1 MAMKMLVIFV
11 LGMNHWTCTGKEPG
25 DRGCLPLMMWL
36 CLDPDPDSLCP
47 CVPVYPGFPVYDYDP
62 ASLKEAL
69 SASVAKVNSQS
80 LSPYL
85 FRAFRS
91 SVKRVNALDEDSLT
105 MDLEFRIQ
113 ETTCRRESEADPAT
127 CDFQRGYQVP
137 VAVCRSTVRM
147 SAEQVQNVWVRCH
160 WSSSSGSSSSE
171 EMFFG
176 DILGSSTS
184 RNSYLLERRRNFPLG
199 NRRYSNPWPR
209 ARVNPGFE

>member
-1 MAMKMLVIFV
+1 MEKMVMKMLVIFV
-11 LGMNHWTCTGKEPG
+11 LGMNHWTCK
-25 DRGCLPLMMWL
+25 
-36 CLDPDPDSLCP
+36 
-47 CVPVYPGFPVYDYDP
+47 GFPVYDYDP

-91 SVKRVNALDEDSLT
+91 SIKRVNALDEDSLT

-127 CDFQRGYQVP
+127 CDFQRGYHVP

-176 DILGSSTS
+176 DILGSSSS
-184 RNSYLLERRRNFPLG
+184 RNSYVLGLTPDRSRGEPLYERSREMRRNFPLG

>member
-1 MAMKMLVIFV
+1 MEKMAMKMLVIFV
-11 LGMNHWTCTGKEPG
+11 LGMNHWTCT
-25 DRGCLPLMMWL
+25 
-36 CLDPDPDSLCP
+36 
-47 CVPVYPGFPVYDYDP
+47 GFPVYDYDP

-127 CDFQRGYQVP
+127 CDFQRGYHVP
-137 VAVCRSTVRM
+137 IAVCRSTVRM
-147 SAEQVQNVWVRCH
+147 SAERAQDVWVRCH
-160 WSSSSGSSSSE
+160 WPSSSGSSSSE

-184 RNSYLLERRRNFPLG
+184 RNSYLLGLTPDRTRDEPLYERSREMRRNFPLG
-199 NRRYSNPWPR
+199 NRRYSNPWSR

>member
-1 MAMKMLVIFV
+1 MEKMAMKMLVIFV
-11 LGMNHWTCTGKEPG
+11 LGMNHWTCT
-25 DRGCLPLMMWL
+25 
-36 CLDPDPDSLCP
+36 
-47 CVPVYPGFPVYDYDP
+47 GFPVYDYDP

-91 SVKRVNALDEDSLT
+91 SIKRVNALDEDSLT

-113 ETTCRRESEADPAT
+113 ETTCRKESEADPAT

-137 VAVCRSTVRM
+137 IAVCRSTVRM
-147 SAEQVQNVWVRCH
+147 SAERAQDVWVRCH

-184 RNSYLLERRRNFPLG
+184 RNSYLLGKLRPF
-199 NRRYSNPWPR
+199 
-209 ARVNPGFE
+209 

>member
-1 MAMKMLVIFV
+1 MEKMVMKMLVIFV
-11 LGMNHWTCTGKEPG
+11 LGMNHWTCT
-25 DRGCLPLMMWL
+25 
-36 CLDPDPDSLCP
+36 
-47 CVPVYPGFPVYDYDP
+47 GFPVYDYDP

-91 SVKRVNALDEDSLT
+91 SIKRVNALDEDSLT

-127 CDFQRGYQVP
+127 CDFQRGYHVP

-147 SAEQVQNVWVRCH
+147 SAERVQDVWVRCH

-171 EMFFG
+171 EVCTG
-176 DILGSSTS
+176 AWHPLRCLTPDRS
-184 RNSYLLERRRNFPLG
+184 RGEPLYERSREMRRNFPLG

>member
-1 MAMKMLVIFV
+1 MEKMAMKMLVIFV
-11 LGMNHWTCTGKEPG
+11 LGMNHWTCT
-25 DRGCLPLMMWL
+25 
-36 CLDPDPDSLCP
+36 
-47 CVPVYPGFPVYDYDP
+47 GFPVYDYDP

-127 CDFQRGYQVP
+127 CDFQRGYHVP
-137 VAVCRSTVRM
+137 IAVCRSTVRM
-147 SAEQVQNVWVRCH
+147 SAERAQDVWVRCH
-160 WSSSSGSSSSE
+160 WPSSSGSSSSE

-184 RNSYLLERRRNFPLG
+184 RNSYLLGLTPDRSRDEPLYERSREMRRNFPLG
-199 NRRYSNPWPR
+199 NRRYSNPWSR

>member
-1 MAMKMLVIFV
+1 MEKMAMKMLVIFV
-11 LGMNHWTCTGKEPG
+11 LGMNHWTCTGF
-25 DRGCLPLMMWL
+25 PL
-36 CLDPDPDSLCP
+36 
-47 CVPVYPGFPVYDYDP
+47 YDYDP

-91 SVKRVNALDEDSLT
+91 SIKRVNALDEDSLT

-113 ETTCRRESEADPAT
+113 ETTCRKESEADPAT
-127 CDFQRGYQVP
+127 CDFQRGYHVP
-137 VAVCRSTVRM
+137 IAVCRSTVQM
-147 SAEQVQNVWVRCH
+147 SAERAQDVWVRCH

-184 RNSYLLERRRNFPLG
+184 RNSYLLGLTPDRSRGEPLYERSREMRRNFPLG
-199 NRRYSNPWPR
+199 NRRYSNPWSR
-209 ARVNPGFE
+209 ARVSPGFE

>member
-1 MAMKMLVIFV
+1 MEKMVMKMLVIFV
-11 LGMNHWTCTGKEPG
+11 LGMDHWTCT
-25 DRGCLPLMMWL
+25 
-36 CLDPDPDSLCP
+36 
-47 CVPVYPGFPVYDYDP
+47 GFPVYDYDP

-91 SVKRVNALDEDSLT
+91 SIKRVNALDEDSLT

-113 ETTCRRESEADPAT
+113 ETTCRRESEADPTT
-127 CDFQRGYQVP
+127 CDFQRGYHVP

-147 SAEQVQNVWVRCH
+147 SAERVQDVWVRCH

-184 RNSYLLERRRNFPLG
+184 RNSHLLGLTPDRARGEPLYERSREMRRNFPLG

>member
-1 MAMKMLVIFV
+1 VLPIMEKMVMKMLVIFV
-11 LGMNHWTCTGKEPG
+11 LGMNHWTCT
-25 DRGCLPLMMWL
+25 
-36 CLDPDPDSLCP
+36 
-47 CVPVYPGFPVYDYDP
+47 GFPVYDYDP

-91 SVKRVNALDEDSLT
+91 SIKRVNALDEDSLT

-127 CDFQRGYQVP
+127 CDFQRGYHVP

-147 SAEQVQNVWVRCH
+147 SAERVQDVWVRCH

-184 RNSYLLERRRNFPLG
+184 RNSHLLGLTPDRSRGEPLYERSREMRRNFPLG

>member
-1 MAMKMLVIFV
+1 MEKMAMKMLVIFV
-11 LGMNHWTCTGKEPG
+11 LGMNHWTCT
-25 DRGCLPLMMWL
+25 
-36 CLDPDPDSLCP
+36 
-47 CVPVYPGFPVYDYDP
+47 GFPVYDYDP

-184 RNSYLLERRRNFPLG
+184 RNSYLLGLTPDRSRGEPLYEPSRERRRNFPLG

>member
-1 MAMKMLVIFV
+1 MEKMAMKMLVIFV
-11 LGMNHWTCTGKEPG
+11 LGMNHWTCT
-25 DRGCLPLMMWL
+25 
-36 CLDPDPDSLCP
+36 
-47 CVPVYPGFPVYDYDP
+47 GFPVYDYDP

-91 SVKRVNALDEDSLT
+91 SIKRVNALDEDSLT

-113 ETTCRRESEADPAT
+113 ETTCRKESEADPAT
-127 CDFQRGYQVP
+127 CDFQRGYHVP
-137 VAVCRSTVRM
+137 IAVCRSTVRM
-147 SAEQVQNVWVRCH
+147 SAERAQDVWVRCH

-171 EMFFG
+171 EMFLG

-184 RNSYLLERRRNFPLG
+184 RNSYLLGLTPDRSRGEPLYERSREMRRNFPLG
-199 NRRYSNPWPR
+199 NRRYLNPWSK
-209 ARVNPGFE
+209 ARVSPGFE

>member
-1 MAMKMLVIFV
+1 MEKMVMKMLVIFV
-11 LGMNHWTCTGKEPG
+11 LGMNHWTCT
-25 DRGCLPLMMWL
+25 
-36 CLDPDPDSLCP
+36 
-47 CVPVYPGFPVYDYDP
+47 GFPVYDYDP

-91 SVKRVNALDEDSLT
+91 SIKRVNALDEDSLT

-113 ETTCRRESEADPAT
+113 ETTCRRESEADLAT
-127 CDFQRGYQVP
+127 CDFQRGYHVP
-137 VAVCRSTVRM
+137 VAICRSTVRM
-147 SAEQVQNVWVRCH
+147 SSERVQDVWVRCH

-184 RNSYLLERRRNFPLG
+184 RNSHLLGLTPDRSRGEPLYERSREMRRNFPLG